1 MIIGGKFMKSF
12 KKIIG
17 IFLAV
22 SMLAACGK
30 SNGEASKNKAN
41 ETKVKKVVYTSF
53 YPLESLTK
61 YITGDKMEVKN
72 FIPVGMR
79 VHGFEP
85 RKPKSRSLKLSLTIR
100 KKESSS

>member
-72 FIPVGMR
+72 FIPGL
-79 VHGFEP
+79 H
-85 RKPKSRSLKLSLTIR
+85 LTATVPIYLQTLQALQ
-100 KKESSS
+100 